1 MYHFGWM
8 WLFQRYPTNVSSL
21 GQNRDKL
28 IFGNVTNE
36 KKVGVG
42 WLGFRGGDR
51 KEGRKGSE
59 GDISCPTPGG
69 IFPTLG

>member
-1 MYHFGWM
+1 MK
-8 WLFQRYPTNVSSL
+8 R
-21 GQNRDKL
+21 R
-28 IFGNVTNE
+28 
-36 KKVGVG
+36 GVG